1 MQNIKDGIEGH
12 PVSWYSQV
20 FDILF
25 SDLDHDGAR
34 QIWQKSLAK
43 PEGKKGEHEGD
54 E

>member
-1 MQNIKDGIEGH
+1 M
-12 PVSWYSQV
+12 SWYSQV

-34 QIWQKSLAK
+34 QVWQKTLAK
-43 PEGKKGEHEGD
+43 PEEGKKGEHEGD